1 MQFRAIIFDLYGT
14 LLEVGPAPENAE
26 ARWQALWKEK
36 LKVAGRVNL
45 ADFGA
50 ACDAVIE
57 REHTAARASG
67 LQHPEVYWPNVVS
80 EVLPE
85 LMSLAG
91 PELDDFLFQQGQLWH
106 MVRLSPEAA
115 QVLSKASQ
123 ANVLL
128 GLASNCQPYTLR
140 ELDVALASAGL
151 SFTIFKSELCFF
163 SFAHGFAKP
172 DPHVFRLLLARLRL
186 LGVSPTQA
194 LMVGDRP
201 ENDIDPARALA
212 FHVWQLTPYP
222 TNGGT
227 QSGDW
232 PQLAAHLGLC
242 NLKSGQR

>member
-1 MQFRAIIFDLYGT
+1 MQFRAIIFDIYGT
-14 LLEVGPAPENAE
+14 LLEVGSAPENAE
-26 ARWQALWKEK
+26 ARWRTLWKEK
-36 LKVAGRVNL
+36 LKVAARLGLV
-45 ADFGA
+45 DFSA
-50 ACDAVIE
+50 ACDTVIE

-85 LMSLAG
+85 LMSLSG
-91 PELDDFLFQQGQLWH
+91 SELDDFLFQQAQLWH
-106 MVRLSPEAA
+106 TVRLSPEAA
-115 QVLSKASQ
+115 QILSKASQ

-140 ELDVALASAGL
+140 ELDAALASAGL

-172 DPHVFRLLLARLRL
+172 DPHVFRLLLARLKV
-186 LGVSPTQA
+186 LGISPTQT

-201 ENDIDPARALA
+201 ENDIDSARAQA
-212 FHVWQLTPYP
+212 FRVWQLTPYP
-222 TNGGT
+222 TNAGT

-232 PQLAAHLGLC
+232 HQLAFHLGLR